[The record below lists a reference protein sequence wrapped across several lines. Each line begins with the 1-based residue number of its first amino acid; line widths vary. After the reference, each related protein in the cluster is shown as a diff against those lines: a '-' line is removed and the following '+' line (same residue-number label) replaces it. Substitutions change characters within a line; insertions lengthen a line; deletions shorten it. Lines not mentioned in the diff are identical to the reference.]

1 MFVSK
6 KLMKRIISIF
16 AIALL
21 AQPVLAYKY
30 VGNSG
35 PGATDDSNNN
45 GTTVLPQLRS
55 AACAP
60 ATALKDIEWNNV
72 KALIETGGSL
82 WQDRANS
89 SGSYEVPKGGGVSS
103 LYAGALW
110 MGGISPDQQLK
121 LAALTFRNGNDFW
134 TGPLTNDGSAEID
147 ENTCKQYD
155 EFFVST
161 RADAQ
166 LHRAYFDALAS
177 ETVDEEFPDGYA
189 VPSYFFDFPAHG
201 NTALNQDFYLGPF
214 NDYDGNGF
222 YDPSQGDYPWY
233 DFLSEI
239 DCKERRRE
247 DIVPLYGDRN
257 FYWIFNDKGNVHSE
271 SQGEPIG
278 MEIRAQVFQFS
289 TNDEVNNMTFHNYVL
304 INQGTQTLSDTY
316 FGVWVDADV
325 GSAGDD
331 FVGCDVQRG
340 LGYAYNGDA
349 FDEPTSDSPGYG
361 ENPPAVGVDFFE
373 GPYQDADE
381 IDNPLTEVF
390 TDAIDSLGIPY
401 EGIGIGYGDGVID
414 NERFGMRR
422 FVYYN
427 NSGNNINGEP
437 TTPVHYYNYM
447 NGIWKNGQKM
457 AYGGDGVSPSTG
469 ANLDIAADYMFPG
482 DTDPYNWGTVGTSTE
497 PWTEVSSGNPPAD
510 RRFIQSAG
518 PFVLEPGDYNNITM
532 GIVWA
537 RASAGD
543 PFESVKL
550 LRQADDKAQALFDN
564 CFEIVSGPDAPD
576 VTIQELENEV
586 IIYLTNNNSL
596 SNNFHED
603 YVMFDPGIP
612 KLNVDGEEY
621 DSLSRSYTF
630 QGYQIYQLSDNTVSA
645 ADLEDIEKARLI
657 FQCDVIDD
665 IDNVVNHVQDEEMA
679 LAVPYLM
686 AQGANEGIQHSFR
699 VTTDAFAQGSN
710 ILVNHR
716 TYYFMALAYGYNNYR
731 DFNTETGTGQDF
743 QYKASRKGAVG
754 SIRMY
759 SGTPHLPSPESGGTI
774 QNSDYGDGVIVTR
787 FEGKGNGDNVIE
799 LSAESETAILESV
812 NGRVAELTYS
822 GSGSPVN
829 IRVID
834 PLRVP
839 DAEFE
844 LRVNPSDSD
853 LEDADESYWVLTN
866 KTLLEE
872 TGDSLKA
879 IRTSTKALNIL
890 NEELLLDW
898 GLSITLHQYQY
909 GNGGNFS
916 EPLDSYIE
924 FENPSTPW
932 LLGIPDAEGFDLL
945 NWIRAGTQE
954 GDDSVEEEI
963 VFNDIK
969 AGNPLDE
976 DEKYE
981 GIIGGTWSPYCLV
994 SFTDDVTLVTGE
1006 TIQIPNIAPTVKGLE
1021 GDLSPFSGI
1030 SGLNNVDVVFTSDR
1044 SLWTRCPVL
1053 EMQPVEELSQ
1063 KVFDGDDPEK
1073 MRLRRHPSVDKKGRK
1088 PSDQGYNASEANPN
1102 GGQPVGMS
1110 WFPGYAIDVGT
1121 GERLNMAFGED
1132 SWLGADN
1139 GNDMIFNPSSRI
1151 YSGNFGG
1158 GGGIGGGIISGIYAG
1173 GQHWIYVFKNS
1184 QFEEGSSNRMPSYD
1198 KGNYLYENLET
1209 DPSTTN
1215 VRRVFRACTWVGS
1228 SLSNEDFPMLSVEDG
1243 LIPSGARVKLRISKA
1258 YEKYSPLVSDVD
1270 ETALADNNWNPLYT
1284 FSTKSVATDTE
1295 NDSTLTSILDVIG
1308 VVPNPY
1314 YAYSKYET
1322 SKLDNRVKIT
1332 NLPEIC
1338 TVTIYNLS
1346 GTQVRQY
1353 NKADPLTYVDW
1364 DLKNHTNVPIAGGVY
1379 IIHID
1384 VPYIGQKVLKWFGV
1398 MRPVDLDTF

>member
-1 MFVSK
+1 MFASK
-6 KLMKRIISIF
+6 KLMKRILSLF
-16 AIALL
+16 AVVLL
-21 AQPVLAYKY
+21 AQPLLAYKY
-30 VGNSG
+30 VGDPI
-35 PGATDDSNNN
+35 PGANDDSNNN
-45 GTTVLPQLRS
+45 STEVLPQLRS

-60 ATALKDIEWNNV
+60 ATALRDIEWNNV

-121 LAALTFRNGNDFW
+121 LAALTFRQGNDFW
-134 TGPLTNDGSAEID
+134 TGPLTNDGGAEID
-147 ENTCKQYD
+147 AIECQKYD

-161 RADAQ
+161 RAEAQ
-166 LHRAYFDALAS
+166 LHRSYFDALQAG
-177 ETVDEEFPDGYA
+177 TVDEEFPDGYTT
-189 VPSYFFDFPAHG
+189 PSYFYDFPAHG
-201 NTALNQDFYLGPF
+201 LPAINQDYYLGPF
-214 NDYDGNGF
+214 RDYDGDGF
-222 YDPSQGDYPWY
+222 YDPNQGDYPWY

-316 FGVWVDADV
+316 FGVWVDADL
-325 GSAGDD
+325 GNATDD
-331 FVGCDVQRG
+331 YVGCDVQRG

-349 FDEPTSDSPGYG
+349 FDEPSGDSPGYG
-361 ENPPAVGVDFFE
+361 ENPPAVGIDFFE
-373 GPYQDADE
+373 GPYQDSDD

-401 EGIGIGYGDGVID
+401 EGIGIGYGDGVVD

-427 NSGNNINGEP
+427 NTNNNVNGEP
-437 TTPVHYYNYM
+437 STPLHYYNYM

-457 AYGGDGVSPSTG
+457 AYGGDGVSAATG
-469 ANLDIAADYMFPG
+469 ANLDIATDYMFPG
-482 DTDPYNWGTVGTSTE
+482 ETDPYNWGTGGVSTE

-518 PFVLEPGDYNNITM
+518 PFVLEPGDFNNITM
-532 GIVWA
+532 GVVWA

-576 VTIQELENEV
+576 VAIQELENEV

-596 SNNFHED
+596 SNNFNED

-612 KLNVDGEEY
+612 KLDVDGEEY

-645 ADLEDIEKARLI
+645 ADLNDIEKARLI
-657 FQCDVIDD
+657 FQCDVMDD
-665 IDNVVNHVQDEEMA
+665 IVNVVNYVQNEEMG
-679 LAVPYLM
+679 LAVPFLM
-686 AQGANEGIQHSFR
+686 AQGENEGIQHSFR
-699 VTTDAFAQGSN
+699 VTKDAFAQGSN
-710 ILVNHR
+710 ILINHR
-716 TYYFMALAYGYNNYR
+716 TYYFMALAYGYNEYEAYNAV
-731 DFNTETGTGQDF
+731 TGTGQDV

-754 SIRMY
+754 SIRTY

-774 QNSDYGDGVIVTR
+774 QNSDYGDGVVVTR
-787 FEGKGNGDNVIE
+787 LEGKGNGNNVIS
-799 LSAESETAILESV
+799 LSTDSETAILESG
-812 NGRVAELTYS
+812 NGRVAALTYS
-822 GSGSPVN
+822 GDGSPVN

-844 LRVNPSDSD
+844 LRVNASDSD
-853 LEDADESYWVLTN
+853 LEDADESRWILTN

-872 TGDSLKA
+872 TGDSLKS
-879 IRTSTKALNIL
+879 IRTSAKALNVL

-898 GLSITLHQYQY
+898 GISITLHQYQY
-909 GNGGNFS
+909 PNSGNFS
-916 EPLDSYIE
+916 EPLTSSIAFD
-924 FENPSTPW
+924 NPSAPW
-932 LLGIPDAEGFDLL
+932 LLGIPDSEGFDLL

-954 GDDSVEEEI
+954 GDTDSEEEI
-963 VFNDIK
+963 VYNDIK

-981 GIIGGTWSPYCLV
+981 GILGGTWSPYCLV
-994 SFTDDVTLVTGE
+994 SFTDDVTLLTGE
-1006 TIQIPNIAPTVKGLE
+1006 TVQIPNIAPTIKGLE

-1030 SGLNNVDVVFTSDR
+1030 SGLNNVDVVFTSDKT
-1044 SLWTRCPVL
+1044 LWTRCPVL
-1053 EMQPVEELSQ
+1053 EMQPVEELAQ
-1063 KVFDGDDPEK
+1063 KAYDGDDPEK
-1073 MRLRRHPSVDKKGRK
+1073 MRLRRHASVDKKGRQ
-1088 PSDQGYNASEANPN
+1088 PGDSGYNASEANPN

-1110 WFPGYAIDVGT
+1110 WFPGYSIDVGT

-1139 GNDMIFNPSSRI
+1139 GNDMIFNPSARI
-1151 YSGNFGG
+1151 YSGGG
-1158 GGGIGGGIISGIYAG
+1158 GQGGAVYAG

-1198 KGNYLYENLET
+1198 AGTYLYDNLET
-1209 DPSTTN
+1209 DNSTTN

-1228 SLSNEDFPMLSVEDG
+1228 SLSNDDFPMLSVEDG

-1258 YEKYSPLVSDVD
+1258 YEKYSPLVADVS
-1270 ETALADNNWNPLYT
+1270 ETAQADNNWNPLYT
-1284 FSTKSVATDTE
+1284 FSTKSVATDLN
-1295 NDSTLTSILDVIG
+1295 NDSTLTSVLDVIG

-1332 NLPEIC
+1332 NLPEVC
-1338 TVTIYNLS
+1338 TVSIYNLS
-1346 GTQVRQY
+1346 GTLVRQFY
-1353 NKADPLTYVDW
+1353 KTDPLTFVDW
-1364 DLKNHTNVPIAGGVY
+1364 DLKNQRNVPIAGGVY

-1384 VPYIGQKVLKWFGV
+1384 VPNIGQKVLKWFGV
-1398 MRPVDLDTF
+1398 MRPIDLDNF